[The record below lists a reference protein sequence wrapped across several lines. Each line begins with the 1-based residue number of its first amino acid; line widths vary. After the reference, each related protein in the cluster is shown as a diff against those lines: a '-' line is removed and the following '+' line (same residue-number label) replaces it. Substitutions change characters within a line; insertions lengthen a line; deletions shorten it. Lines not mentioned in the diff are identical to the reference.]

1 MYAGKTP
8 RSWLHAQKM
17 TKEGT
22 RKGPDKRPSYLG
34 NLIMA
39 PAWAVVIP
47 FWCKIRVEA
56 TVRAEGGMKQAMR
69 KENVWRD

>member
-1 MYAGKTP
+1 
-8 RSWLHAQKM
+8 
-17 TKEGT
+17 
-22 RKGPDKRPSYLG
+22 
-34 NLIMA
+34 MA

-69 KENVWRD
+69 KENVWRDGVRD